1 VDDFVVDFQFDAAEA
16 RISYVSSLR
25 TILHDALP
33 RSLSKSAVVRS
44 GTVATVGCHPQLTT
58 RVTLDTGADSGSYI
72 GGDAIR
78 ALGSNVATEPC
89 RHRVRLGDGKTM
101 VTVHQI
107 VYVDIQL
114 EDNYGD
120 YTDPITTAFYVV
132 PTLGNEVIV
141 GLPDILGNYF
151 DHLSEFIYAARQDR
165 LESSASGVI
174 SRLDSICDRFTEELS
189 RVEPRIKRRIVADQS
204 ARMLYVGLV
213 DGDTVE
219 LISSDKYG
227 SVYADFRVQNILAAI
242 EDTTAHVFKELP
254 FGSLQE
260 QWVE

>member
-72 GGDAIR
+72 GGDAVR

-120 YTDPITTAFYVV
+120 HTDPITTAFMSFLLWATKSSLVFLIFLGT
-132 PTLGNEVIV
+132 TLIT
-141 GLPDILGNYF
+141 F
-151 DHLSEFIYAARQDR
+151 LSSFMR
-165 LESSASGVI
+165 LVKI
-174 SRLDSICDRFTEELS
+174 D
-189 RVEPRIKRRIVADQS
+189 
-204 ARMLYVGLV
+204 
-213 DGDTVE
+213 
-219 LISSDKYG
+219 
-227 SVYADFRVQNILAAI
+227 
-242 EDTTAHVFKELP
+242 
-254 FGSLQE
+254 
-260 QWVE
+260 